1 MSKSPEIKVAEQL
14 TNLMDDHWFNPT
26 IFGRYLAEQPVYTI
40 DRVMEMV
47 ASIISEQAKM
57 YQLLRLKGTSS
68 EGLLLANELNEC
80 IKAYQ
85 EVTVIS
91 NLKLPKP
98 TLYNLKREEPV
109 RQVQFGWRE
118 DKDPFQQAYTLNR
131 RMPGIDR

>member
-1 MSKSPEIKVAEQL
+1 MNKTTEIKIAEQL

-26 IFGRYLAEQPVYTI
+26 IFGRYLADQPLYTI

-47 ASIISEQAKM
+47 VSIISEQAKT
-57 YQLLRLKGTSS
+57 YQLHKVRGEST

-85 EVTVIS
+85 EHTVIS

-98 TLYNLKREEPV
+98 VVYNIRRDVKVNPRI
-109 RQVQFGWRE
+109 FGYTDE
-118 DKDPFQQAYTLNR
+118 DKNPFDQV
-131 RMPGIDR
+131 

>member
-1 MSKSPEIKVAEQL
+1 MSKTTEIKIAEQL

-26 IFGRYLAEQPVYTI
+26 IFGRYLAEQPLYTI

-47 ASIISEQAKM
+47 VSIISEQAKT
-57 YQLLRLKGTSS
+57 YALHKVRGEST

-85 EVTVIS
+85 EHTVIS

-98 TLYNLKREEPV
+98 TVYNIKREEPV
-109 RQVQFGWRE
+109 FHKQFGYTDE
-118 DKDPFQQAYTLNR
+118 DKNPFDQV
-131 RMPGIDR
+131 

>member
-1 MSKSPEIKVAEQL
+1 MTKTTEIKIAEQL

-26 IFGRYLAEQPVYTI
+26 IFGRYLAEQPLYTI

-47 ASIISEQAKM
+47 VSIISEQAKT
-57 YQLLRLKGTSS
+57 YQLHKIRGEST

-85 EVTVIS
+85 EHTVIS

-98 TLYNLKREEPV
+98 TTYDRKIGDVKESTYKYNWLHDEGNLVSDSLNVIPV
-109 RQVQFGWRE
+109 S
-118 DKDPFQQAYTLNR
+118 L
-131 RMPGIDR
+131 

>member
-1 MSKSPEIKVAEQL
+1 MSKTTEIKIAEQL

-26 IFGRYLAEQPVYTI
+26 IFGRYLAEQPLYTI

-47 ASIISEQAKM
+47 VSIISEQAKT
-57 YQLLRLKGTSS
+57 YQLHKIRGEST

-85 EVTVIS
+85 EHTVIS

-98 TLYNLKREEPV
+98 TVYNIRRDVKVNPRI
-109 RQVQFGWRE
+109 FGYTDE
-118 DKDPFQQAYTLNR
+118 DKDPFDQV
-131 RMPGIDR
+131 

>member
-1 MSKSPEIKVAEQL
+1 MSKTPEIKVAEEL

-26 IFGRYLAEQPVYTI
+26 IFGRYLAEQPLYTI

-47 ASIISEQAKM
+47 ASVISEQAKV
-57 YQLLRLKGTSS
+57 YELLRLQGSSS

-85 EVTVIS
+85 ESNVIS

-98 TLYNLKREEPV
+98 TVYNVKPKETTKRI
-109 RQVQFGWRE
+109 QFGWRE
-118 DKDPFQQAYTLNR
+118 DKDPFQ
-131 RMPGIDR
+131 

>member
-1 MSKSPEIKVAEQL
+1 MSKTTEIKIAEQL

-26 IFGRYLAEQPVYTI
+26 IFGRYLAEQPLYTI

-47 ASIISEQAKM
+47 VSIISEQAKT
-57 YQLLRLKGTSS
+57 YQLHKVRGEST

-85 EVTVIS
+85 EHTVIS

-98 TLYNLKREEPV
+98 TVYNIRRDVKVNPRI
-109 RQVQFGWRE
+109 FGYTDE
-118 DKDPFQQAYTLNR
+118 DKNPFDQV
-131 RMPGIDR
+131 

>member
-1 MSKSPEIKVAEQL
+1 MSKTPEIKVAEQL

-57 YQLLRLKGTSS
+57 YELLRLKGTSS

-98 TLYNLKREEPV
+98 TVYNIKREEPV
-109 RQVQFGWRE
+109 KSKHFGWIDI
-118 DKDPFQQAYTLNR
+118 DKNPFDQV
-131 RMPGIDR
+131 

>member
-14 TNLMDDHWFNPT
+14 TNLMDDHWFNAT
-26 IFGRYLAEQPVYTI
+26 IFGRYLAEQPVYTL

-57 YQLLRLKGTSS
+57 YELLKVNGTSS

-85 EVTVIS
+85 EHTVIS

-98 TLYNLKREEPV
+98 TVYNIKREEPV
-109 RQVQFGWRE
+109 FHKQFGYTDE
-118 DKDPFQQAYTLNR
+118 DKNPF
-131 RMPGIDR
+131 D

>member
-1 MSKSPEIKVAEQL
+1 MSKTTEIKIAEQL

-26 IFGRYLAEQPVYTI
+26 IFGRYLAEQPLYTI

-47 ASIISEQAKM
+47 ASIISEQAKT
-57 YQLLRLKGTSS
+57 YVLHKTRGEST

-85 EVTVIS
+85 EHTVIS

-98 TLYNLKREEPV
+98 TVYNIKREEPV
-109 RQVQFGWRE
+109 FQRQFGYTSE
-118 DKDPFQQAYTLNR
+118 DKNPFDQV
-131 RMPGIDR
+131 